1 MKLDEKDFIIEL
13 RGNRRCLIEGI
24 SGLAEYGENAVAARA
39 GNAVIRINGNGLRMY
54 MMADDRLGVCGGIC
68 SVELEQS
75 DDK

>member
-39 GNAVIRINGNGLRMY
+39 GSAVIRINGKGLRMY
-54 MMADDRLGVCGGIC
+54 MMAEDRLGICGEI
-68 SVELEQS
+68 SLVQLEQN